1 MADMSGTTEDDF
13 YAQIQQEIDTA
24 TAKAFEKQ
32 VAAMLGFDI
41 SEVPE
46 ATFVT
51 TSASLTKEMVLK
63 AAEKVKKDT
72 LAGSSLLS
80 PSAPWSAGYMELKP
94 PSPSDEYDLFAYGK
108 VLDEDF
114 LLELGVNFT
123 EKQKANEK
131 AKLAMMQSFGTA
143 EVPTFISLSNP
154 RRQIEQA
161 CPGLE
166 EHVQAP
172 CACYIESPEDAL
184 LSAVIM
190 HLNDKHAWT
199 REKIADW
206 LDDLDVDLTIDLEAA
221 PTPRRYDPITI
232 SAGALKFKEDPELN
246 DGSWAKQYLANGNM
260 YVTLH
265 TNDPNSVLKG
275 QTS

>member
-24 TAKAFEKQ
+24 TAKAHEKQ

-41 SEVPE
+41 SEVAEPPVF
-46 ATFVT
+46 AST
-51 TSASLTKEMVLK
+51 TLTNEMIKK

-72 LAGSSLLS
+72 LAGSSLLF

-94 PSPSDEYDLFAYGK
+94 PSPSEEYDLFAYGK

-114 LLELGVNFT
+114 LLELGVAFT
-123 EKQKANEK
+123 EKKKHEEK
-131 AKLAMMQSFGTA
+131 VKLAMMQSYLTW
-143 EVPTFISLSNP
+143 PTPVLSNP

-172 CACYIESPEDAL
+172 CKCYNEYPQDSV
-184 LSAVIM
+184 LSAVVM

-199 REKIADW
+199 REQIADW
-206 LDDLDVDLTIDLEAA
+206 LDDLDVDLTIDLESA
-221 PTPRRYDPITI
+221 PTPTRSDPITI
-232 SAGALKFKEDPELN
+232 AAGALKFKEDPELK
-246 DGSWAKQYLANGNM
+246 DASWAKYVFDGNM
-260 YVTLH
+260 HITLH
-265 TNDPNSVLKG
+265 TSDPNPVLKG

>member
-1 MADMSGTTEDDF
+1 MIVDMDDVADHDFTAALQQAIDDSV
-13 YAQIQQEIDTA
+13 
-24 TAKAFEKQ
+24 AKDHEKQ

-51 TSASLTKEMVLK
+51 TSASLTKEMILK
-63 AAEKVKKDT
+63 AAEKVNKDT
-72 LAGSSLLS
+72 SF
-80 PSAPWSAGYMELKP
+80 PVAPWTVGYMELKP
-94 PSPSDEYDLFAYGK
+94 PTPSDEYDLFEYGK

-114 LLELGVNFT
+114 LMELAVNFT
-123 EKQKANEK
+123 EEQKQKV
-131 AKLAMMQSFGTA
+131 KLSVVQASYLTWSVAG
-143 EVPTFISLSNP
+143 PSNP

-172 CACYIESPEDAL
+172 CDCYAESPEDAV

-190 HLNDKHAWT
+190 HLNDKHAWP
-199 REKIADW
+199 REQIADW
-206 LDDLDVDLTIDLEAA
+206 LDDLDVDLSIDLESA
-221 PTPRRYDPITI
+221 PTPTRSDPITI